1 MKNNKGIT
9 LIALVITII
18 VMLILVGVTVSA
30 AINGKLFDTAKKAA
44 KDTEKAKQEELDY
57 MEDAKNKIDE
67 ILGVTTDD
75 KVEEIIS
82 KPVEGETE
90 VYAILFSD
98 GTMELRKEKPT
109 ETENVVFKT
118 DESFSNK
125 LFKSQEEIPWISYVD
140 SIKEVKIADEIV
152 PRTTARWFQGLKNL
166 TTISNI
172 ENLKTDKVVSMA
184 LMFSGCTSLEEVDV
198 SKLKTQE
205 VIDMCAMFQNCS
217 KIKSL
222 AVNNWNT
229 SKVID
234 MSYMFYDCR
243 KVKTLDVA
251 NWDTGNVKDM
261 SWMFQY
267 CTSVTKLSVEN
278 WKTNKVEDFTHMF
291 WQCEKVTEL
300 NLSKWDTSSATNMN
314 SMFARCYGL
323 TKIDVSN
330 FNTSKVENMLWMFRM
345 CRSLS
350 KLDISNFDTSKCV
363 YFYYMFEGCSELE
376 NLELGN
382 LNTENVINFEGMF
395 TGCKKL
401 KTTIPINA
409 QALVG
414 ATIGQNDY
422 DYAYMLNGA
431 ATAEGA
437 QITIRYKASQKDI
450 IDKMVETKSAN
461 SNIVLEE
468 IAK

>member
-172 ENLKTDKVVSMA
+172 ENLKTDKVVSMES
-184 LMFSGCTSLEEVDV
+184 MFEGCTSLKEVDV
-198 SKLKTQE
+198 SRFNTQE
-205 VIDMCAMFQNCS
+205 VINMSFMFYGCTGLENLDVS
-217 KIKSL
+217 
-222 AVNNWNT
+222 NFDT
-229 SKVID
+229 SKVTTL
-234 MSYMFYDCR
+234 YAMFYDCR

-251 NWDTGNVKDM
+251 NWDTSNVKNM
-261 SWMFQY
+261 GWMFY
-267 CTSVTKLSVEN
+267 RTSVTKLSVEN
-278 WKTNKVEDFTHMF
+278 WKTNKVESFTHMF

-314 SMFARCYGL
+314 AMFARCYGL
-323 TKIDVSN
+323 TKIDVSS
-330 FNTSKVENMLWMFRM
+330 FNTSKVKDMVWMFRM
-345 CRSLS
+345 CSSLS
-350 KLDISNFDTSKCV
+350 KLDISNFDTSNCL
-363 YFYYMFEGCSELE
+363 YFYWMFESCS
-376 NLELGN
+376 NLEELNLGN
-382 LNTENVINFEGMF
+382 INTSKVESYHGMF
-395 TGCKKL
+395 NGCTKI
-401 KTTIPINA
+401 KTTITIDAKALEGVKIDKDHGYA
-409 QALVG
+409 Q
-414 ATIGQNDY
+414 
-422 DYAYMLNGA
+422 MLSGA

-437 QITIRYKASQKDI
+437 QITIRYKASQKGI
-450 IDKMVETKSAN
+450 IDEMVKTKSTS